1 MEIIA
6 FVHRRQNLTQVF
18 SSTVFNH
25 VVDITPS
32 SPSVV
37 LDQQQDKRFY
47 TYVSLLRSDSK
58 KRGSLVISPVEKI
71 SCIFFCNSNEKK
83 LSCYILMPL

>member
-37 LDQQQDKRFY
+37 LDQQQRQ
-47 TYVSLLRSDSK
+47 
-58 KRGSLVISPVEKI
+58 KI
-71 SCIFFCNSNEKK
+71 
-83 LSCYILMPL
+83 LYIC